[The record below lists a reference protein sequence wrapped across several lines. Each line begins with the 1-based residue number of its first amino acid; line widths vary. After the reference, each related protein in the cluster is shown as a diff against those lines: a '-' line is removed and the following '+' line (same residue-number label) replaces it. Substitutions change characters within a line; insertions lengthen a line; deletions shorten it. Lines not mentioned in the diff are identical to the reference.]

1 MSLYNDGFFDGD
13 WKKPLL
19 IGLVILIVIV
29 GGYFLITNINFSSTG
44 SNLSAKFSDNPLVL
58 SKNTNT
64 ILEITVKNNSDMD
77 STNSIVTITPV
88 EDSLIA
94 FCPDSNTPDN
104 RTIIIN
110 KIASGNERTIYCD
123 IRYTEIDKILEGTY
137 SFDIK
142 YTLNEQQSFKRVKL
156 AVRK

>member
-1 MSLYNDGFFDGD
+1 MSLYGDSFFDRN
-13 WKKPLL
+13 WKTPL
-19 IGLVILIVIV
+19 IIAIIVLVVIV
-29 GGYFLITNINFSSTG
+29 GGYFLITNINLSSTG

-64 ILEITVKNNSDMD
+64 MLEITIKNNSEMD

-104 RTIIIN
+104 RTITIN
-110 KIASGNERTIYCD
+110 KIASGNTRTIYCD